1 MNHALTP
8 GKRDPEGRRRAILE
22 AAAEI
27 IVTQGSQALTHRAVA
42 KLAGVSLGST
52 TQYFASIDEL
62 RELAL
67 TYLAEEIEDAL
78 RTVEANITDAA
89 SIPEV
94 LARDTHVFLLDQRAV
109 RADSALLSNGMVNPV
124 LRPLALLWN
133 DRLIGILSKYIDV
146 DRATAIALYLDGALM
161 HAGLHAEP
169 VSETSLR
176 TALHALMGMHTATHR

>member
-1 MNHALTP
+1 MTNALTP

-27 IVTQGSQALTHRAVA
+27 IVTQGSSALTHRAVA

-52 TQYFASIDEL
+52 TQYFSSIDEL

-67 TYLAEEIEDAL
+67 TDLAQEIEHAL
-78 RTVEANITDAA
+78 ESVEANITDAD
-89 SIPEV
+89 SIPET
-94 LARDTHVFLLDQRAV
+94 LARDTYEFLLDPRAV
-109 RADSALLSNGMVNPV
+109 RADSALMSNGMVNPD

-133 DRLIGILSKYIDV
+133 DRLIDILSAHIDTE
-146 DRATAIALYLDGALM
+146 RATAIALYLDGALM
-161 HAGLHAEP
+161 HAGLHSHP

-176 TALHALMGMHTATHR
+176 SAIRALIAMH